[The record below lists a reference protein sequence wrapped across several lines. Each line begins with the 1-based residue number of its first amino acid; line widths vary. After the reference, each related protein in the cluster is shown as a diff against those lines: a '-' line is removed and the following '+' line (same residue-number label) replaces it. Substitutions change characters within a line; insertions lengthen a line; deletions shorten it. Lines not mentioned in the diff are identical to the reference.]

1 MFLWGFLAEESA
13 MSDPVK
19 YEYEHTRKEPAP
31 GDELGEHHDH
41 GSYTPWKPKAR
52 DRLEHLD
59 TDRVRVGDRVELQV
73 GTPRHRT
80 ANGTFQCCSLV
91 PNVSRGE

>member
-1 MFLWGFLAEESA
+1 

-41 GSYTPWKPKAR
+41 GSYTPWKSKAR

-73 GTPRHRT
+73 RHRN
-80 ANGTFQCCSLV
+80 ANDTFPCRSLV
-91 PNVSRGE
+91 SHVWPHAWRVQTPMMISC